1 MTAWFGKSWGA
12 PACEEDE
19 HVETPVGV
27 ACARCKKPIE
37 ADDQG
42 VTMPLVEQKGNL
54 FFSRML
60 AYHLQCH
67 LDGIIC
73 PGCPRC
79 QPERFN

>member
-42 VTMPLVEQKGNL
+42 VTMPLISLDRSV
-54 FFSRML
+54 SIL
-60 AYHLQCH
+60 AYHLQCY

-79 QPERFN
+79 KPEKFN